1 MTQTQWT
8 SRRSVFLVD
17 DHPVVLSGIRAM
29 VEAQADL
36 QVAGVAGDVESALIG
51 LAETLPDIVVVDVSL
66 PGASGIVLVDR
77 MRTQFPQIAAL
88 ALTLHEEAAYVRQL
102 LQAGAR
108 GFILKRSAAEELIH
122 AIRSVLA
129 GGLYIDPGVAAK
141 ILSEPRSSAANVD
154 PLSEREVMVVK
165 LVAKG
170 FSNKEISGQLSL
182 SVKTVETYRARAS
195 EKLGLRTRAAL
206 VRYATIEGWM
216 THDS

>member
-1 MTQTQWT
+1 VTEPFPNP
-8 SRRSVFLVD
+8 RRVFLVD

-29 VEAQADL
+29 VEAQSDL
-36 QVAGVAGDVESALIG
+36 QVAGVAGNVESALAG
-51 LAETLPDIVVVDVSL
+51 LAQTSPDIVVIDVSL
-66 PGASGIVLVDR
+66 PGSSGIVLVDQ
-77 MRTQFPQIAAL
+77 MRVLFPKIAAL
-88 ALTLHEEAAYVRQL
+88 ALTLHEEPAYVRQL

-141 ILSEPRSSAANVD
+141 ILTEPKFSATSAD
-154 PLSEREVMVVK
+154 PLSEREIMVVK

-182 SVKTVETYRARAS
+182 SVKTVETYRARAC

-206 VRYATIEGWM
+206 VRYATLEGWM
-216 THDS
+216 AEGS

>member
-1 MTQTQWT
+1 
-8 SRRSVFLVD
+8 
-17 DHPVVLSGIRAM
+17 M

-36 QVAGVAGDVESALIG
+36 QVAGVAGDVESALAG

-66 PGASGIVLVDR
+66 PGTSGIVLVDR
-77 MRTQFPQIAAL
+77 MRALFPKIAAL
-88 ALTLHEEAAYVRQL
+88 ALTLHEEPAYVRQL
-102 LQAGAR
+102 LQAGAH

-129 GGLYIDPGVAAK
+129 GGFYVDPRVAAK
-141 ILSEPRSSAANVD
+141 ILTEPKSSIASTD
-154 PLSEREVMVVK
+154 PLSEREIMVIK

-182 SVKTVETYRARAS
+182 SVKTVETYRARAC

-216 THDS
+216 MQDT

>member
-1 MTQTQWT
+1 MTQQPRP
-8 SRRSVFLVD
+8 RRVFLVD

-29 VEAQADL
+29 VEAQDDL
-36 QVAGVAGDVESALIG
+36 QVAGVAGNVESALAG

-66 PGASGIVLVDR
+66 PGSSGIVLVDQ
-77 MRTQFPQIAAL
+77 MRQLYPNTAAL
-88 ALTLHEEAAYVRQL
+88 ALTLHEEPAYVRQL
-102 LQAGAR
+102 LHAGAR

-141 ILSEPRSSAANVD
+141 ILTEPKSLATSAD
-154 PLSEREVMVVK
+154 PLSEREMMVVK

-182 SVKTVETYRARAS
+182 SVKTVETYRARAY

-206 VRYATIEGWM
+206 VRYATLEGWM
-216 THDS
+216 TEDP

>member
-1 MTQTQWT
+1 MTPP
-8 SRRSVFLVD
+8 SPPRRVFLVD

-29 VEAQADL
+29 VEAQDDL
-36 QVAGVAGDVESALIG
+36 QVAGTAGTVEGALIG
-51 LAETLPDIVVVDVSL
+51 LAETLPDIVVIDVSL
-66 PGASGIVLVDR
+66 PGSSGIVLVDQ
-77 MRTQFPQIAAL
+77 MRALFPKIAAL
-88 ALTLHEEAAYVRQL
+88 ALTLHEEPAYVRQL

-129 GGLYIDPGVAAK
+129 GGLYIDPGVAARVL
-141 ILSEPRSSAANVD
+141 IEPKLTATGAD
-154 PLSEREVMVVK
+154 PLSEREIMVVK

-182 SVKTVETYRARAS
+182 SVKTVETYRARAC

-206 VRYATIEGWM
+206 VRYATLEGWM
-216 THDS
+216 TQDS

>member
-1 MTQTQWT
+1 MNQMAPC
-8 SRRSVFLVD
+8 RRVFLVD

-36 QVAGVAGDVESALIG
+36 KVAGVAGDVENALIG
-51 LAETLPDIVVVDVSL
+51 IAETAPDIVVVDVSL
-66 PGASGIVLVDR
+66 PGVSGIVLIDR
-77 MRTQFPQIAAL
+77 MRTLFPHVAAL
-88 ALTLHEEAAYVRQL
+88 ALTVHEETAYVRQL
-102 LQAGAR
+102 LEVGGR

-141 ILSEPRSSAANVD
+141 ILVEPRFAATDAD
-154 PLSEREVMVVK
+154 PLSEREAMVVK

-170 FSNKEISGQLSL
+170 FSNKEISSKLSL

-206 VRYATIEGWM
+206 VRYATNEGWM
-216 THDS
+216 LRDA

>member
-1 MTQTQWT
+1 VTHQLLP
-8 SRRSVFLVD
+8 RRVFLVD
-17 DHPVVLSGIRAM
+17 DHPVVLSGVRAL
-29 VEAQADL
+29 VEGQADL
-36 QVAGVAGDVESALIG
+36 QVVGVASNVESALTG
-51 LAETLPDIVVVDVSL
+51 MAETLPDIVVVDVSL
-66 PGASGIVLVDR
+66 PGTSGNVLVER
-77 MRTQFPQIAAL
+77 MRTLFPRIVTL
-88 ALTLHEEAAYVRQL
+88 ALTLHEEPAYVRQL
-102 LQAGAR
+102 LQAGAH

-141 ILSEPRSSAANVD
+141 ILVEPKSSMANAD
-154 PLSEREVMVVK
+154 PLSEREIMVVR

-182 SVKTVETYRARAS
+182 SVKTVETYRARAC

-216 THDS
+216 TQDP

>member
-1 MTQTQWT
+1 MTQQTL
-8 SRRSVFLVD
+8 RRRVFLVD
-17 DHPVVLSGIRAM
+17 DHPIVLSGIRAM
-29 VEAQADL
+29 VEKQDDL
-36 QVAGVAGDVESALIG
+36 QVVGVAGDVESALTRMTEIM
-51 LAETLPDIVVVDVSL
+51 PDIVIIDISL
-66 PGASGIVLVDR
+66 PGASGIVLVDQ
-77 MRTQFPQIAAL
+77 MRTLYPKIATL
-88 ALTLHEEAAYVRQL
+88 ALTLHEEPAYVRQL

-141 ILSEPRSSAANVD
+141 ILPEPKSSTTSVD
-154 PLSEREVMVVK
+154 QLSDREIMVVK

-182 SVKTVETYRARAS
+182 SVKTVETYRARAC

-206 VRYATIEGWM
+206 VRYATLEGWM
-216 THDS
+216 TQDP

>member
-1 MTQTQWT
+1 MNEALR
-8 SRRSVFLVD
+8 SRRVFLVD
-17 DHPVVLSGIRAM
+17 DHPVVLSGIKAL
-29 VEAQADL
+29 VESQTDL
-36 QVAGVAGDVESALIG
+36 QVVGVAANVDAALIG
-51 LAETLPDIVVVDVSL
+51 IAETQPDIVVVDVSL
-66 PGASGIVLVDR
+66 PGASGLVLVDR
-77 MRTQFPQIAAL
+77 MRTLFPHVAAL

-122 AIRSVLA
+122 AIRSVLS
-129 GGLYIDPGVAAK
+129 GGVYVDPSVAAK
-141 ILSEPRSSAANVD
+141 LLSEPKSSTAGGD

-170 FSNKEISGQLSL
+170 YSNKEISSQLSL

-195 EKLGLRTRAAL
+195 EKLGLHTRAAL

-216 THDS
+216 TQEP

>member
-17 DHPVVLSGIRAM
+17 DHPVVLSGIRAL

-36 QVAGVAGDVESALIG
+36 QVAGTAGDVESALIG

-88 ALTLHEEAAYVRQL
+88 ALTLHEEVAYVRQL
-102 LQAGAR
+102 LQVGAR

-122 AIRSVLA
+122 AIRSILA
-129 GGLYIDPGVAAK
+129 GGLYIDPSVAAK
-141 ILSEPRSSAANVD
+141 ILTEPRSPAANAD
-154 PLSEREVMVVK
+154 LSEREVM
-165 LVAKG
+165 VAKG
-170 FSNKEISGQLSL
+170 FSNKEISDQLSL
-182 SVKTVETYRARAS
+182 SAKTVETYRARAN
-195 EKLGLRTRAAL
+195 EKLGLRTRAEL

-216 THDS
+216 RPDS

>member
-1 MTQTQWT
+1 MTHHAP
-8 SRRSVFLVD
+8 RRVFLVD
-17 DHPVVLSGIRAM
+17 DHPVVLSGIRAL
-29 VEAQADL
+29 VEAQADM
-36 QVAGVAGDVESALIG
+36 QVAGTAGDVESALVG

-66 PGASGIVLVDR
+66 PGASGIVLVER
-77 MRTQFPQIAAL
+77 MRALSPRIPAL

-108 GFILKRSAAEELIH
+108 GFILKRSAADELIH
-122 AIRSVLA
+122 AIRSVLT
-129 GGLYIDPGVAAK
+129 GGLYIDPNVAAK
-141 ILSEPRSSAANVD
+141 ILPEPRSSAADVE

-206 VRYATIEGWM
+206 VRYATMEGWM
-216 THDS
+216 INV

>member
-1 MTQTQWT
+1 MTQQFLG
-8 SRRSVFLVD
+8 RRVFLVD

-36 QVAGVAGDVESALIG
+36 QVAGVAGDVESALVG

-77 MRTQFPQIAAL
+77 MRTLFPKIAAL
-88 ALTLHEEAAYVRQL
+88 ALTLHEEPAYVRQL
-102 LQAGAR
+102 LQAGAH

-122 AIRSVLA
+122 AIRSVLT
-129 GGLYIDPGVAAK
+129 GGFYIDPRVAAK
-141 ILSEPRSSAANVD
+141 ILTEPKSSTASAD
-154 PLSEREVMVVK
+154 PLSEREIMVVK

-182 SVKTVETYRARAS
+182 SVKTVETYRARAC

-216 THDS
+216 TQDT

>member
-17 DHPVVLSGIRAM
+17 DHPVVLSGIRAL

-36 QVAGVAGDVESALIG
+36 QVAGTAGDVESALIG

-88 ALTLHEEAAYVRQL
+88 ALTLHEEVAYVRQL
-102 LQAGAR
+102 LQVGAR

-122 AIRSVLA
+122 AIRSILA
-129 GGLYIDPGVAAK
+129 GGLYIDPSVAAK
-141 ILSEPRSSAANVD
+141 ILTEPRSPAANAD
-154 PLSEREVMVVK
+154 LSEREVMVAK

-170 FSNKEISGQLSL
+170 FSNKEISDQLSL
-182 SVKTVETYRARAS
+182 SAKTVETYRARAN
-195 EKLGLRTRAAL
+195 EKLGLRTRAEL

-216 THDS
+216 RPDS

>member
-1 MTQTQWT
+1 MTQTHPIA
-8 SRRSVFLVD
+8 RRSVFLVD

-36 QVAGVAGDVESALIG
+36 QVAGTAGDVESALIG

-77 MRTQFPQIAAL
+77 MRTLFPQIAAL

-141 ILSEPRSSAANVD
+141 ILSEPRSSAANAD
-154 PLSEREVMVVK
+154 PLSEREIMVVK

>member
-1 MTQTQWT
+1 MTQVPST

-29 VEAQADL
+29 VEAQHDL
-36 QVAGVAGDVESALIG
+36 QVAGTAGDVESALIG

-77 MRTQFPQIAAL
+77 MRTMFPHIAAL

-141 ILSEPRSSAANVD
+141 ILSEPRSSAANAD
-154 PLSEREVMVVK
+154 PLSEREIMVFK

>member
-1 MTQTQWT
+1 VTHQLLP
-8 SRRSVFLVD
+8 RRVFLVD
-17 DHPVVLSGIRAM
+17 DHPVVLSGVRAL

-36 QVAGVAGDVESALIG
+36 QVVGVASDVESALTG
-51 LAETLPDIVVVDVSL
+51 LAEALPDIVVVDVSL
-66 PGASGIVLVDR
+66 PGTSGIVLVDR
-77 MRTQFPQIAAL
+77 MRTLFPRIVAL
-88 ALTLHEEAAYVRQL
+88 ALTLHEEPAYVRQL
-102 LQAGAR
+102 LQAGAH

-141 ILSEPRSSAANVD
+141 ILVEPKSSMANAD
-154 PLSEREVMVVK
+154 PLSEREIMVVR

-182 SVKTVETYRARAS
+182 SVKTVETYRARAC

-216 THDS
+216 TQDP